1 MVAIAVDDA
10 FTAPYGTGTSYNIL
24 ANDDF
29 LANDGNTI
37 TRVGGT
43 ATGIVAFNPTTGN
56 ITYTPSVN
64 EIGTTVT
71 VIYEV
76 CQGTVCDQ
84 ATVTITV
91 GLQLYRCTSH
101 KRSKYNK
108 RYSNICWYIG

>member
-10 FTAPYGTGTSYNIL
+10 FSRHHMRTRTSSYNIL

-56 ITYTPSVN
+56 MYLYTFS
-64 EIGTTVT
+64 
-71 VIYEV
+71 
-76 CQGTVCDQ
+76 
-84 ATVTITV
+84 
-91 GLQLYRCTSH
+91 
-101 KRSKYNK
+101 
-108 RYSNICWYIG
+108 